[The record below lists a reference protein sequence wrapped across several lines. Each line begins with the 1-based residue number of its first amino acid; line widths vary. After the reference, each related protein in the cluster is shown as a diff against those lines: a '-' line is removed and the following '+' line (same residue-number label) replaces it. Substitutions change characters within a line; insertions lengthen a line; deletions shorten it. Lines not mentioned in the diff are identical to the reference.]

1 MVYRLLILAIS
12 TACTGSDI
20 SVYGLLHQVDG
31 RLSATFVV
39 DGQPTAA
46 SNYTPFDGE
55 QDSNENTWKLSQ
67 QFFHQ
72 DLAPGQHT
80 LLVTLTDVSQSQVR
94 FVPSSSRPTSSL
106 AYYSSTYLHRH
117 SGLIL

>member
-55 QDSNENTWKLSQ
+55 QDSNENNWKLSQ

-72 DLAPGQHT
+72 DLSPGQHT

-94 FVPSSSRPTSSL
+94 FFP
-106 AYYSSTYLHRH
+106 
-117 SGLIL
+117 

>member
-1 MVYRLLILAIS
+1 M
-12 TACTGSDI
+12 
-20 SVYGLLHQVDG
+20 YGLLHQVDG

-55 QDSNENTWKLSQ
+55 QDSNQNTWKLSQ

-94 FVPSSSRPTSSL
+94 LVP
-106 AYYSSTYLHRH
+106 YYLVQRLPRAAVDLPS
-117 SGLIL
+117 